1 MLLLV
6 CLHYCLQNQK
16 PLTRNT
22 VILSNAKHPWLIL
35 QIKLQKH
42 FIAFLRVL
50 KENMKHYSQ
59 SL

>member
-22 VILSNAKHPWLIL
+22 VILSNAKHPLLIL
-35 QIKLQKH
+35 QIKLKKT
-42 FIAFLRVL
+42 FSSFFTCP
-50 KENMKHYSQ
+50 
-59 SL
+59 

>member
-35 QIKLQKH
+35 QIKLKKT
-42 FIAFLRVL
+42 FRSFFTCP
-50 KENMKHYSQ
+50 
-59 SL
+59 